1 MTVPASPQSIVAAC
15 NGPGVMVTVV
25 ASSGFASTRIPRAAS
40 ASSMRSVSRLRSVP
54 ERVDGP
60 SAWAAR
66 TSARLVIDLLPGSV
80 TVARNGPGASGAF
93 HTVTQTV
100 FHGRLRSPSRR
111 GVRRGRPARLT
122 WADSDPTGGSGYGFF
137 GYTEGRTMQ
146 IWNVFDCS
154 VRIMK
159 LVLSRGIAAIAVS
172 AAALL
177 TLAACSDDSSDSA
190 DSTTSAA
197 ESTEAALDSDLRAE
211 DLVLVE
217 TDFTVPGDFVVY
229 DKAAIDAKKS
239 DDPEVTPANCAAIAE
254 NDDDAE
260 GFDKARAEL
269 TLADGSTIE
278 SEVTLGESGSFD
290 SVTADIEACP
300 AMTMTS
306 VSGSGE
312 FVAEL
317 ENSIVEVE
325 GATVPAMMVVSVGE
339 VNADGVAT
347 PLAIRSAGAYV
358 DGVTVGVTVT
368 LTGENATTWTEDDDA
383 IVLDLLNKQIAR
395 VQESTV

>member
-1 MTVPASPQSIVAAC
+1 
-15 NGPGVMVTVV
+15 
-25 ASSGFASTRIPRAAS
+25 
-40 ASSMRSVSRLRSVP
+40 MR
-54 ERVDGP
+54 
-60 SAWAAR
+60 
-66 TSARLVIDLLPGSV
+66 
-80 TVARNGPGASGAF
+80 
-93 HTVTQTV
+93 
-100 FHGRLRSPSRR
+100 
-111 GVRRGRPARLT
+111 
-122 WADSDPTGGSGYGFF
+122 
-137 GYTEGRTMQ
+137 
-146 IWNVFDCS
+146 IWNVFGCS

-159 LVLSRGIAAIAVS
+159 LVLSRGIVAIAVS

-190 DSTTSAA
+190 DSATSAA

-217 TDFTVPGDFVVY
+217 ADFTVPGDFVVY

-254 NDDDAE
+254 SNDDAE

-278 SEVTLGESGSFD
+278 SQVTLGESGDFE
-290 SVTADIEACP
+290 SVAADIEACP

-306 VSGSGE
+306 VSDSGE
-312 FVAEL
+312 LVAEL

-339 VNADGVAT
+339 ANTGGVT
-347 PLAIRSAGAYV
+347 MPLAIRSAGAYV

-368 LTGENATTWTEDDDA
+368 MIGENATTWTEDDDA